1 MGSLS
6 RNKGRS
12 GEQEIVRILKDEL
25 GLGIAVTRNY
35 AQQAHTGGVDVL
47 GVPGWAIE
55 VKRAKQFSEGWWTQ
69 TAEQAAR
76 VGDQPVLLYRLD
88 RKRWRAKCCG
98 CSVGL
103 HHFQFEMDLMDWI
116 TIVREQISDAFD
128 ETTLLRTKPA
138 AL

>member
-55 VKRAKQFSEGWWTQ
+55 VKRAKQFSEGWWPQSKPRVSAISQCFCTGWI
-69 TAEQAAR
+69 AR
-76 VGDQPVLLYRLD
+76 GGALSAVAVLLV
-88 RKRWRAKCCG
+88 C
-98 CSVGL
+98 
-103 HHFQFEMDLMDWI
+103 
-116 TIVREQISDAFD
+116 
-128 ETTLLRTKPA
+128 TTFSLKWT
-138 AL
+138 

>member
-6 RNKGRS
+6 RNKGRA
-12 GEQEIVRILKDEL
+12 GEQEVVNLLKDEL
-25 GLGIAVTRNY
+25 GVPAIRNY

-55 VKRAKQFSEGWWTQ
+55 VKRGKEYINGWWTQ

-76 VGDQPVLLYRLD
+76 VGESPVLLYRLD
-88 RKRWRAKCCG
+88 RRKWRARVCG

-103 HHFQFEMDLMDWI
+103 HHFQIDMDVMDWI
-116 TIVREQISDAFD
+116 TLVREELNAKD
-128 ETTLLRTKPA
+128 ETVLCAESAPL
-138 AL
+138 